1 MATATM
7 TLQKPARILPVS
19 SSRCCVPCGPGI
31 MGPLTGV
38 RQELSHAG
46 AMPLSADRVL
56 TCGRGATPR
65 PAEVKNGTQAPW
77 ADVEN
82 ARRRVRA
89 RRHVARRRRFTR
101 LGPGSGRGDVGHR
114 LGQLTPD
121 DRRCSHHE
129 RHGTADREDHDSRR
143 RRSHPAGQHL
153 RCRTARDRSRL
164 HRAPRPR
171 RLARS
176 RVEPC
181 GDVQRQPAG
190 DHPRGRHDIERSRH
204 PGRPRATGPR
214 REPAHL
220 GRWPATQPA
229 HQRLRDVLP
238 QRRRQRRCDVGRRR
252 SALPVDHH
260 RDVVVEGG
268 RRADARVDGR
278 HRRVRRLDHRRYLQH
293 HRWSRPLGGCAVD
306 AARPRSIGGPI
317 AAGAARQRA

>member
-46 AMPLSADRVL
+46 AIPERRPRV
-56 TCGRGATPR
+56 TVWPRRDPAPGGGEEWHAGSVGRSRECVSVGARSSPCGS
-65 PAEVKNGTQAPW
+65 
-77 ADVEN
+77 
-82 ARRRVRA
+82 
-89 RRHVARRRRFTR
+89 RRRFTR
-101 LGPGSGRGDVGHR
+101 LGPGQERDVGHR

-121 DRRCSHHE
+121 DRRCSRHE

-153 RCRTARDRSRL
+153 RCRTARNRSRL
-164 HRAPRPR
+164 HRAPRAR

-214 REPAHL
+214 REPACL
-220 GRWPATQPA
+220 GRGLRPSQHTNAYATSY
-229 HQRLRDVLP
+229 
-238 QRRRQRRCDVGRRR
+238 R
-252 SALPVDHH
+252 SADGSG
-260 RDVVVEGG
+260 DATSVEG
-268 RRADARVDGR
+268 
-278 HRRVRRLDHRRYLQH
+278 DHSITANVH
-293 HRWSRPLGGCAVD
+293 TAPPAGMMS
-306 AARPRSIGGPI
+306 AA
-317 AAGAARQRA
+317 